1 MTYHSRTKPWQHQ
14 QEYPRRLAKR
24 PSVPGVEDVF
34 SLTWEMG
41 CGKSKPIVDE
51 FGSRVDARDLD
62 RMLLIA
68 PAGSYRNWLFDKTE
82 EQQSELRTHMDPHLF
97 ARLSLAAW
105 ISGGRKSDAERIER
119 MMRSDRP
126 KFLACNVEALST
138 VERAKLLC
146 RQFLEE
152 GIQESVGFGGR
163 GRRARSMV
171 VVDESTRI
179 RGDSNRTDT
188 VHSLAEL
195 TEVRRIMTGLIT
207 PRDPMDLFRQYW
219 FLDWRILGQ
228 RNFYAFRARYAIMQ
242 KMMMRGRTVSVVV
255 GFRNQEELRERIAP
269 WTYRVLLEDCID
281 MPGETF
287 QTRDVGL
294 SAGQRRMIRELLEQA
309 TTRVEGTEVHATKT
323 IKLATLTAIDQIL
336 LGWLEDE
343 EGQVHEVQT
352 HCYDALLETLEEHSG
367 KAIIWTP
374 FQQSLK
380 KAAALLEEA
389 YGPGSVALFYGGN
402 RAVRHE
408 DEKRFLS
415 DPKCRFMI
423 STPAAGGVGN
433 TWNVATLRVYLGNSH
448 DLEHRLQ
455 SEKRNYRGGQTQ
467 HVTSV
472 DLTWPEVPVTTKKL
486 VGLRKKLDIASV
498 IQGDPLREWLL

>member
-1 MTYHSRTKPWQHQ
+1 MSYRSRTKPWEHQ
-14 QEYPRRLAKR
+14 LQYPKRLDKR
-24 PSVPGVEDVF
+24 PRTPGVEDVF

-41 CGKSKPIVDE
+41 CGKTKPIIDE
-51 FGSRVDARDLD
+51 FGERVDARELD

-82 EQQSELRTHMDPHLF
+82 EQLSELRTHMDPHLF
-97 ARLSLAAW
+97 ERLASAAW
-105 ISGGRKSDAERIER
+105 VSGGRKSDHERVER
-119 MMRSDRP
+119 MMRSERP

-138 VERAKLLC
+138 VEKAKALC
-146 RQFLEE
+146 RQFLED
-152 GIQESVGFGGR
+152 GIQNSVGHGGR

-179 RGDSNRTDT
+179 RGDSNRTDA
-188 VHSLAEL
+188 VHALAEL
-195 TEVRRIMTGLIT
+195 TEVRRIMSGLIT

-228 RNFYAFRARYAIMQ
+228 RNFYAFRARYAVMQ
-242 KMMMRGRTVSVVV
+242 KMMMRGRSVNVVV
-255 GFRNQEELRERIAP
+255 GFRNEDELQQRIAP

-287 QTRDVGL
+287 QTRDVEL
-294 SAGQRRMIRELLEQA
+294 DPGQRRMIRELLEKA
-309 TTRVEGTEVHATKT
+309 TTQVAGEEAHVTTT
-323 IKLATLTAIDQIL
+323 MKLATLLRIDQIL
-336 LGWLEDE
+336 LGWVEDE
-343 EGQVHEVQT
+343 EGHVHEVKTQ
-352 HCYDALLETLEEHSG
+352 CYDALLETLEDHSG

-380 KAAALLEEA
+380 KAAAMLEEE
-389 YGPGSVALFYGGN
+389 YGPGSTALFYGGN
-402 RAVRHE
+402 RNTRHE
-408 DEKRFLS
+408 DERRFLS
-415 DPKCRFMI
+415 DPRCRFML

-472 DLTWPEVPVTTKKL
+472 DLTWPEVPVTTRKL
-486 VGLRKKLDIASV
+486 VGLRKKMDVAAV
-498 IQGDPLREWLL
+498 IQGDPMRSWLI

>member
-1 MTYHSRTKPWQHQ
+1 MSYRSRTKPWQHQ
-14 QEYPRRLAKR
+14 VEYPRRLAKR
-24 PSVPGVEDVF
+24 PSTPGVDDVF

-41 CGKSKPIVDE
+41 CGKSKAILDE
-51 FGSRVDARDLD
+51 WGERVDARDLD
-62 RMLLIA
+62 RLLLIA

-82 EQQSELRTHMDPHLF
+82 TQLSELNTHLDPHLNERL
-97 ARLSLAAW
+97 ARGAW
-105 ISGGRKSDAERIER
+105 ISGGRKRDAEQLER

-126 KFLACNVEALST
+126 KFMACNVEALST
-138 VERAKLLC
+138 VDKAKAAC
-146 RQFLEE
+146 RQFLED
-152 GIQESVGFGGR
+152 GVQHSVGPGGK

-179 RGDSNRTDT
+179 RGDSKRTDV

-195 TEVRRIMTGLIT
+195 TSVRRIMSGLIT

-228 RNFYAFRARYAIMQ
+228 RNFYAFRARYAVMQ
-242 KMMMRGRTVSVVV
+242 KMMMRGRTVNVVV
-255 GFRNQEELRERIAP
+255 GFRNEEELQQRIAP
-269 WTYRVLLEDCID
+269 WKHRVLLEDCID

-287 QTRDVGL
+287 LTHDVDL
-294 SAGQRRMIRELLEQA
+294 HPEQRRMIRELLQQA
-309 TTRVEGTEVHATKT
+309 TTALPGGEAHVTTT
-323 IKLATLTAIDQIL
+323 MKLATLTRIDQIL
-336 LGWLEDE
+336 LGWVVDE
-343 EGQVHEVQT
+343 EGGAHEVPT
-352 HCYDALLETLEEHSG
+352 RCYDELLEKLEEHSG

-374 FQQSLK
+374 YQQSLK
-380 KAAALLEEA
+380 KAAAALEEV
-389 YGPGSVALFYGGN
+389 YGPGSTALFYGGN
-402 RAVRHE
+402 RATRHE
-408 DEKRFLS
+408 DERRFLS
-415 DPKCRFMI
+415 DPKCRFML

-467 HVTSV
+467 HVTSL

-486 VGLRKKLDIASV
+486 MGLRKKMDVAAL
-498 IQGDPLREWLL
+498 IQGDPMREWLI